1 MEGPELRI
9 LEAAIAVI
17 EEFGFKN
24 VTIRRIAAKAGV
36 NIAAINYYFRTK
48 ELLMDK
54 VLDMTIE
61 NALDWGELAHTEN
74 LPPREMLLAVMD
86 HLSQGAQ
93 NYPETT
99 RAYFFEPMVNGNNDT
114 RAVREINSFMD
125 ALCRKLIHNGCRMNE
140 KDLRRSVAQIFMAG
154 YFYAGVTP
162 NVFGVFLGLDL
173 TKDSERR
180 KFLNQMVDRLIDV

>member
-1 MEGPELRI
+1 MESPELRI

-17 EEFGFKN
+17 EEFGYKN
-24 VTIRRIAAKAGV
+24 VTVRRIAAKAGV

-48 ELLMDK
+48 EQLLDK
-54 VLDMTIE
+54 VLDMTVD
-61 NALDWGELAHTEN
+61 NALDWGELAHTED
-74 LPPREMLLAVMD
+74 LPPRELLYAVMD
-86 HLSQGAQ
+86 HLSKGAQ

-99 RAYFFEPMVNGNNDT
+99 RAYFFDPMVNGNNGT

-125 ALCRKLIHNGCRMNE
+125 TLCRKLVKNGCRMNE

-162 NVFGVFLGLDL
+162 NVFGDFLGLDL

-180 KFLNQMVDRLIDV
+180 KFLGQLIDRLIDV